1 MQDALEQLR
10 WGPGHPPGHCWSGFF
25 PQVMDFDDQSCHFGP
40 LLLNDAAYSSER
52 EVFLLLFS
60 IPDEH

>member
-1 MQDALEQLR
+1 MHLSSWGGELGIQL
-10 WGPGHPPGHCWSGFF
+10 GTTGVVFLK
-25 PQVMDFDDQSCHFGP
+25 VTDFDDQSCHFGL
-40 LLLNDAAYSSER
+40 LLLNDAHPAYSRVR